1 MLKRSLYRGFMGFR
15 AYVEERQLL
24 LRRMRATA

>member
-1 MLKRSLYRGFMGFR
+1 MCKRALYRGFMGVR
-15 AYVEERQLL
+15 AYAEERQLL